1 MIQNIGLV
9 INNKRYTEKV
19 CYNISM
25 IDLIEVNNI
34 EELKIEITKTIIHLT
49 KNHDQYHIEEFYN
62 CEQIFRTIRLLD
74 NMRTLLESL

>member
-1 MIQNIGLV
+1 M
-9 INNKRYTEKV
+9 INNKRCTEKV

-34 EELKIEITKTIIHLT
+34 EEFKIEITKTIIHLT

-62 CEQIFRTIRLLD
+62 CE
-74 NMRTLLESL
+74 